1 MALRQGNHCF
11 VVEFWGRLFV
21 GLEGHVMSAAL
32 QELLRLIAAD
42 VVKQLISGQQEGN
55 SQTGLADALK
65 LSSCSPQFERK
76 T

>member
-1 MALRQGNHCF
+1 
-11 VVEFWGRLFV
+11 
-21 GLEGHVMSAAL
+21 MSAAL

-42 VVKQLISGQQEGN
+42 VVEQLISGQQEGN